1 MFIHLANG
9 GMIRD
14 MAKEIAF
21 TAHDETTQ
29 EAAMLFARAKWGKA
43 VRLKGNVL
51 RLQPRDRSKEIG
63 LEL

>member
-1 MFIHLANG
+1 
-9 GMIRD
+9 MIRD